1 MAKSCSGIAGLLAPI
16 TVILAACAN
25 AAWAAGAGATAAV
38 GTDDKAAPDITTRFG
53 SRGCHNIVILG
64 VRQRSSGAD
73 IYGAV
78 ATEVLGRGA
87 CSAMR
92 VSS

>member
-16 TVILAACAN
+16 AVILAACTN
-25 AAWAAGAGATAAV
+25 AAWAATAAA

-87 CSAMR
+87 CSAML